1 MPACNEPMI
10 ARIDRATNQEG
21 AGLHPA
27 PLMDF
32 CNMRWRNTVAILR
45 EIIRDDGI
53 RSKRF
58 GSINFDLIQIYSP
71 LAQCPTPSVE

>member
-1 MPACNEPMI
+1 MPACNELMI
-10 ARIDRATNQEG
+10 SRIDRATNQEG

-32 CNMRWRNTVAILR
+32 RNMRWRNTAAILQ

-53 RSKRF
+53 RSK
-58 GSINFDLIQIYSP
+58 
-71 LAQCPTPSVE
+71 